1 MIKFSKESKITFLSL
16 LVIPVIWVSLNHFG
30 YMDYLKTKSLDWRI
44 QVRGEIQQNDSST
57 SDEFIVLEENV
68 SLPRIPKI
76 AYVNFDASTLAMDG
90 VGERPWDRAF
100 FRDTALALIERGN
113 ARVLG
118 FDFGF
123 TPKSMS
129 KMVPK
134 LNSYRSDLAM
144 GELVKKYPQRVVLG
158 CLYSG
163 VATAHVKPTGVSAF
177 PPFFYDG
184 FSLEES
190 IKTEKF
196 HYPESPTYPL
206 VNFLDGKYLGRTGS
220 FTVPPFRAVDEI
232 PRWVPLWFPSMGKA
246 HAYNLLGGKK
256 SNLEFELPRDNQE
269 QLDRLATE
277 IASLKTAKNKSLSLI
292 AEKVNSIEKLKSEI
306 TKAEQ
311 EVEPINED
319 QKKLREIQKRN
330 NKFPRNLE
338 QKSRHCRCNNSS
350 NRKEATAKR
359 SNSCEISRRFKLH
372 RESK

>member
-1 MIKFSKESKITFLSL
+1 
-16 LVIPVIWVSLNHFG
+16 
-30 YMDYLKTKSLDWRI
+30 
-44 QVRGEIQQNDSST
+44 
-57 SDEFIVLEENV
+57 
-68 SLPRIPKI
+68 
-76 AYVNFDASTLAMDG
+76 
-90 VGERPWDRAF
+90 
-100 FRDTALALIERGN
+100 
-113 ARVLG
+113 
-118 FDFGF
+118 
-123 TPKSMS
+123 MS

-163 VATAHVKPTGVSAF
+163 VATAYVKPTGVSAF

-319 QKKLREIQKRN
+319 QKKLREIQKEITNFRETLSKN
-330 NKFPRNLE
+330 PAIAAVITPQIDKRLQQRDQILVKYVEDSNYTANLSE
-338 QKSRHCRCNNSS
+338 EELSDIKSRLIELDEQIANFRNTLSANPNLAGFVQPQIDKRLSEKSEIESKLSSLDNQNSLELS
-350 NRKEATAKR
+350 DSQRKQAASAMLFFIEE
-359 SNSCEISRRFKLH
+359 NSKKGVESQSLLAVEGSILANSEKISRGSIKN
-372 RESK
+372 